1 MIMKLIQLVALLDQK
16 MEPGRFEDY
25 APNGLQVEGHGE
37 VQKILTG
44 VTASQALIDEAITA
58 KADAILVHHGCF
70 WKNEPQIITGIK
82 KHRIQ
87 SLLSHDISLIA
98 YHLPLD
104 AHVEVGNNAMLAKL
118 FNWQVTGQSGEQN
131 LVWYGTTE
139 ATTAKKIANQISQ
152 TLNQPAQLLGDETKK
167 IRRIAWC
174 SGGAQSYFSDA
185 LALNIDAFVTGEV
198 SEYNYHIAQESGVV
212 FIAAGHHATERYGI
226 QALGNWLSNT
236 TDITIQHSTQHN
248 PI

>member
-1 MIMKLIQLVALLDQK
+1 MQLIDLIALLDNKLTPWQ
-16 MEPGRFEDY
+16 FSDV
-25 APNGLQVEGHGE
+25 APNGLQIQG
-37 VQKILTG
+37 KPYINRILVG
-44 VTASQALIDEAITA
+44 VTASQSLIDEAIA
-58 KADAILVHHGCF
+58 IKADAILVHHGCF

-87 SLLSHDISLIA
+87 TLLSHDISLIA

-118 FNWQVTGQSGEQN
+118 FDWQVTGQSGEQN
-131 LVWYGTTE
+131 LVWHGTTE
-139 ATTAKKIANQISQ
+139 ATVAKKFANQISQ
-152 TLNQPAQLLGDETKK
+152 TLSQPTQLLGDATKK
-167 IRRIAWC
+167 IHHIAWC
-174 SGGAQSYFSDA
+174 SGAAQSYFSDA
-185 LALNIDAFVTGEV
+185 LALDIDAFVTGEV

-236 TDITIQHSTQHN
+236 TDITIQHSMQHN